1 MKSLVRYAGIFFLS
15 SFLFSLTMIP
25 TDATPAVSARALLAK
40 IQVRSEYSSGY
51 SRDYFKHWVDA
62 NQNGCNTRYEVLIAE
77 ASIKPRISNG
87 CYLSGGKWISKY
99 DGVVFMS
106 PKQMDIDHMV
116 PLAEAWASGAY
127 KWSASTREAFANDL
141 GYARSLI
148 GVSASS
154 NRSKSDKD
162 PWLWMP
168 PQGAFACQYVDDW
181 IAVKYRW
188 GLSVDSTERADLLR
202 KIINCGKRAYLAT
215 PPKAAVRFS
224 SSSNSNSNPAPTRN
238 SGQDPRFETCRL
250 AKASGYGPYYRGKD
264 SEYSW
269 YRDGDSDG
277 IACE

>member
-1 MKSLVRYAGIFFLS
+1 MRNASIVCLTTFL
-15 SFLFSLTMIP
+15 LSLTINP
-25 TDATPAVSARALLAK
+25 IGATPAVSARALLAK
-40 IQVRSEYSSGY
+40 IQIRSEHTGGY
-51 SRDYFKHWVDA
+51 NRDYFKHWVDA
-62 NQNGCNTRYEVLIAE
+62 NHNGCNTRYEVLIAE
-77 ASIKPRISNG
+77 ASIKPRISSG

-99 DGVVFMS
+99 DGVVFVS

-116 PLAEAWASGAY
+116 PLAEAWASGAF

-141 GYARSLI
+141 GYSRSLI

-162 PWLWMP
+162 PYLWMP
-168 PQGAFACQYVDDW
+168 PKGAFACQYVDDW

-202 KIINCGKRAYLAT
+202 KIVNCGKRAYLAT

-224 SSSNSNSNPAPTRN
+224 SSGNSSSNSNPAPTRN
-238 SGQDPRFETCRL
+238 SGQDPHFTSCKL
-250 AKASGYGPYYRGKD
+250 AKASGYGPYHRGQD

-277 IACE
+277 IVCE

>member
-1 MKSLVRYAGIFFLS
+1 MKNLVRYASIVCACIFL
-15 SFLFSLTMIP
+15 LTMTIIP

-51 SRDYFKHWVDA
+51 NRDYFKHWVDA
-62 NQNGCNTRYEVLIAE
+62 NHNGCNTRYEVLIAE
-77 ASIKPRISNG
+77 AAIKPRVSNG

-99 DGVVFMS
+99 DGVVFIS

-116 PLAEAWASGAY
+116 PLSEAWASGAY
-127 KWSASTREAFANDL
+127 KWSPSTREAFANDL
-141 GYARSLI
+141 GYSRSLI

-162 PWLWMP
+162 PYLWMP
-168 PQGAFACQYVDDW
+168 PKGAFACQYVDDW

-202 KIINCGKRAYLAT
+202 KIINCGKKAYLAT
-215 PPKAAVRFS
+215 PPKAAVSFS
-224 SSSNSNSNPAPTRN
+224 SSGNSNSNPAPTRH
-238 SGQDPRFETCRL
+238 SGQDPRFESCRF
-250 AKASGYGPYYRGKD
+250 AKASGFGPYYRGQD

-277 IACE
+277 IACV